1 MPSARDRVKMQIL
14 QNLYNGELSIW
25 ELISRQ
31 DSSLPEFYKK
41 IKEMEKEKMIKIE
54 KGRVSLVSKP
64 GFLGKLEDIKSE
76 EIRCNCCGGTGYLP
90 MEDLQKKYNEIIRE
104 RPMPLQD
111 FDQGYISPES
121 LLRRISFI
129 FERGDLLDTSI
140 FVIGDDD
147 LLSIA
152 AGLTELPSEIK
163 VIDIDERIIDFINKI
178 SKKYR
183 LNIEAFTYDVQEP
196 LSKDLRRSFDVF
208 ISDPVETIPGIR
220 LFLSRGVSALKGV
233 GSSGYF
239 GLTTLEAS
247 VKKWYEIQKILHSM
261 GFVITD
267 IIRKFS
273 IYGGEE
279 NFLREENLPIVK
291 KIKEKVDFDWY
302 SSSFYR
308 IEAVKEPKPAV
319 TGRCIIT
326 REMYVDDESW
336 ATCLSGS

>member
-1 MPSARDRVKMQIL
+1 
-14 QNLYNGELSIW
+14 
-25 ELISRQ
+25 
-31 DSSLPEFYKK
+31 
-41 IKEMEKEKMIKIE
+41 
-54 KGRVSLVSKP
+54 
-64 GFLGKLEDIKSE
+64 
-76 EIRCNCCGGTGYLP
+76 
-90 MEDLQKKYNEIIRE
+90 
-104 RPMPLQD
+104 
-111 FDQGYISPES
+111 
-121 LLRRISFI
+121 
-129 FERGDLLDTSI
+129 
-140 FVIGDDD
+140 
-147 LLSIA
+147 
-152 AGLTELPSEIK
+152 
-163 VIDIDERIIDFINKI
+163 
-178 SKKYR
+178 KYR

-196 LSKDLRRSFDVF
+196 LSKDLKKCFDVF

-336 ATCLSGS
+336 ATGLSGS